1 MFVTVL
7 MPTYNRRNYVA
18 DAIESVLG
26 QQHADFELIV
36 VDDCSTDGTAEIVE
50 RYARQDDRIIAI
62 HQTMNKGPA
71 EACNAGLALARYD
84 LIARLDDD
92 DLMLPSRLDQQI
104 EFMRT
109 HPDTTV
115 VSSWAYL
122 IDEAGRTIGQSCP
135 KVDLEL
141 GLATLNPALFLEI
154 IQPATM
160 YRKDD
165 VLKVGGYRSVKLE
178 DRDLWGRLVTCGYKI
193 AVQPQ
198 FLVRHRRHGN
208 SLMTTQL
215 EKLFEFGDYIDF
227 NIVRRLRGEA
237 EISLPQYQKLV
248 ASASL
253 MRRLSGKRR
262 RTSQIAFRRATVFY
276 SSRAWL
282 PFAGN
287 VAIATALAPF
297 VTVRRAWEKANFQ
310 CGSILGS

>member
-7 MPTYNRRNYVA
+7 MPTYNRRHYVA

-36 VDDCSTDGTAEIVE
+36 VDDCSTDGTADIVD

-62 HQTMNKGPA
+62 HHPTNKGPA
-71 EACNAGLALARYD
+71 KACNAGLALARYD
-84 LIARLDDD
+84 LVARLDDD
-92 DLMLPSRLDQQI
+92 DLMLPSRLTQQI

-122 IDEAGRTIGQSCP
+122 IDETGRIIGQSCP

-141 GLATLNPALFLEI
+141 GLATLNPTLFLEI
-154 IQPATM
+154 IQPASM
-160 YRKDD
+160 YRKDH
-165 VLKVGGYRSVKLE
+165 VLKVGGYRSIKLE
-178 DRDLWGRLVTCGYKI
+178 DRDLWGRLVTSGYKI

-198 FLVRHRRHGN
+198 FLVHHRRHGK

-215 EKLFEFGDYIDF
+215 HETFEVGDYIDF
-227 NIVRRLRGEA
+227 NIIRRLRGEA
-237 EISLPQYQKLV
+237 EISLSQYRELV

-253 MRRLSGKRR
+253 MQRLSAKRR
-262 RTSQIAFRRATVFY
+262 RTSQIAFRQATVFY

-287 VAIATALAPF
+287 LAMAIALAPF
-297 VTVRRAWEKANFQ
+297 LTVRRAWEKAHFQ